1 MFFNAGWNTHLGK
14 VQTSRALWQ
23 QTRQAM
29 IGSGAKELAAQL
41 LALEAYN
48 DAELGFDSEARQ
60 KASQALGMSNDPDT
74 RWSAALVYA
83 AAGDVAKSKSLLDGA
98 MRDAPDNHF
107 IQAMISTLAR
117 AMHQLATNEAAE
129 AVNTLESIRD
139 YEFGT
144 GPRSLGC
151 TPVFVRGLAYLKL
164 HDGAKA
170 ATEFQR
176 ILDHRGAAGWAIEYP
191 LAQLNLGRA
200 YAIQKDAAKA
210 RTAYQDLFAMWKDA
224 DPDIPILK
232 EAQAEYA
239 RLQ

>member
-1 MFFNAGWNTHLGK
+1 
-14 VQTSRALWQ
+14 
-23 QTRQAM
+23 
-29 IGSGAKELAAQL
+29 
-41 LALEAYN
+41 
-48 DAELGFDSEARQ
+48 
-60 KASQALGMSNDPDT
+60 
-74 RWSAALVYA
+74 
-83 AAGDVAKSKSLLDGA
+83 
-98 MRDAPDNHF
+98 
-107 IQAMISTLAR
+107 MISTLAR